1 MREWSSGHVTQSL
14 MDFNRPAPRT
24 RQVPIVSLIDI
35 LFIVLIFFIITSEF
49 KKEREVLKI
58 ELPTVRDVPSQTII
72 DERSVLAI
80 DKDGTIRLDNL
91 NVPDLKLLD
100 AYLAAFVKEN
110 PTRKLELEPDKEVSL
125 EKLMGIWDALTRA
138 GIEVKDVPA
147 RIQLPTENPP
157 NE

>member
-1 MREWSSGHVTQSL
+1 ME
-14 MDFNRPAPRT
+14 FNRPAPKT

-35 LFIVLIFFIITSEF
+35 LFIVLVFFIVTSEE

-80 DKDGTIRLDNL
+80 DREGTIRLDSL
-91 NVPDLKLLD
+91 TVPDMKLLE
-100 AYLAAFVKEN
+100 AYLVAFVKEN
-110 PTRKLELEPDKEVSL
+110 PNRKLELEPDKEVSL
-125 EKLMGIWDALTRA
+125 EKLMGVWDALTRA

-147 RIQLPTENPP
+147 RIQLPAETLPSE
-157 NE
+157 

>member
-1 MREWSSGHVTQSL
+1 MEFH
-14 MDFNRPAPRT
+14 RPASRA

-35 LFIVLIFFIITSEF
+35 LFIVLIFFIVSSEF
-49 KKEREVLKI
+49 KKKREVLKI
-58 ELPTVRDVPSQTII
+58 ELPTVRDVPSETIV

-80 DKDGTIRLDNL
+80 DRDGTIRLDNL
-91 NVPDLKLLD
+91 TVPDLKLLE

-110 PTRKLELEPDKEVSL
+110 PNRKLELEPDKEVSL

-147 RIQLPTENPP
+147 RIQLPTEDSPG
-157 NE
+157 E